1 MTTPPDDHEED
12 LPAQAF
18 RALVDS
24 VGVKRFASGM
34 GLSTRQVNRILSG
47 AQPNPIERLIK
58 SLSCCEAQI
67 GDRVLDLICQEMG
80 GYFIR
85 EETIDAASVNA
96 VRECAEAIAAIS
108 DGHISKMDEVQ
119 IREAVAA
126 LTALA
131 KIVRQQKVRKVNV
144 HAGN

>member
-1 MTTPPDDHEED
+1 MPEPNDELDHID
-12 LPAQAF
+12 VPAQAF

-24 VGVKRFASGM
+24 VGVKRFSSGM

-58 SLSCCEAQI
+58 SLSCCDPEV
-67 GDRVLDLICQEMG
+67 GDRILDLICQEMG

-85 EETIDAASVNA
+85 EETIEAASVNA

-108 DGHISKMDEVQ
+108 DGHISKMDELV

-126 LTALA
+126 LTSLA
-131 KIVRQQKVRKVNV
+131 QIVKRQKIRRINV
-144 HAGN
+144 LTD